1 MHDIFAPTWGG
12 ALENFA
18 PVSYALTLIW
28 EVLAKEEKKIIKE
41 KGQGCNEW

>member
-12 ALENFA
+12 VLENWTNYVHILFA

-28 EVLAKEEKKIIKE
+28 EVLAKEEKK
-41 KGQGCNEW
+41 NY